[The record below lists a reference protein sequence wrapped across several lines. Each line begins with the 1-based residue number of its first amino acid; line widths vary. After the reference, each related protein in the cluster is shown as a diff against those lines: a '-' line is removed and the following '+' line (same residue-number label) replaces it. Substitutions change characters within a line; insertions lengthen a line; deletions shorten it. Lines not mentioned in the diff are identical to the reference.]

1 MCVCEHIVHI
11 TLCLFAVHAVTLTI
25 NTVGCVMPC
34 DPCVSTLRFTFA
46 SASPDNIKQWK
57 FPDGNFVQNLTGH
70 SSIINCLAVNGD
82 NVLVSGGRYL
92 PG

>member
-1 MCVCEHIVHI
+1 MMYVP
-11 TLCLFAVHAVTLTI
+11 
-25 NTVGCVMPC
+25 TVV
-34 DPCVSTLRFTFA
+34 RFTFA

-82 NVLVSGGRYL
+82 NVLVSGGTWFVCLFVFVYFIVLVEGLMNRFTHL
-92 PG
+92 LLCGSEGR